1 LPIYEYE
8 CPRCGVF
15 EVMQKITD
23 EPLQQCPRCKR
34 KVKKLISES
43 SFQLKGT
50 GWYATDYAQKGKG
63 DGKDSKDKKGVDL
76 SRESKESGSKSAESA
91 ESGAG
96 KDSKEKAG
104 SSPSDSKHSKKD

>member
-8 CPRCGVF
+8 CPNCGVF

-23 EPLQQCPRCKR
+23 EPLQRCPKCKH

-43 SFQLKGT
+43 SFHLKGT

-63 DGKDSKDKKGVDL
+63 NGKESKAKDDKAKKGVDL
-76 SRESKESGSKSAESA
+76 SSESKESKAKSVES
-91 ESGAG
+91 EDK
-96 KDSKEKAG
+96 KDSQDKPG
-104 SSPSDSKHSKKD
+104 SSSKKD